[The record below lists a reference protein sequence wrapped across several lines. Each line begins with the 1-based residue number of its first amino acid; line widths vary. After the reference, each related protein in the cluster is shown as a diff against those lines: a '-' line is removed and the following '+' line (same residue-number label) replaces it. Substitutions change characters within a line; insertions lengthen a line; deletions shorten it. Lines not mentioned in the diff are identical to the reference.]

1 MTHGKL
7 WQASLAHYMPS
18 LISQIYT
25 KMHSPGLAV
34 KCLSWE
40 SFSPNDSKKWLSVP
54 DVSNWIGQ
62 QPPHVRQYTPHNVNI
77 PFTSTTQIFMAFSV
91 VTMSTHATT
100 RSLNHAVSSQ
110 DGNTAKNSSCWH
122 ETLHWSFQDLLF
134 FFSSCLLLYALRCF
148 WLGLL
153 GHKKH
158 TNELVKIQ

>member
-1 MTHGKL
+1 MTHGKW
-7 WQASLAHYMPS
+7 WQASPAHYMPS
-18 LISQIYT
+18 LISQIYRE
-25 KMHSPGLAV
+25 MHSPGLAV

-100 RSLNHAVSSQ
+100 GSLNHAVSSQ
-110 DGNTAKNSSCWH
+110 DGNTAKIPVADMKHYIDHFKTCC
-122 ETLHWSFQDLLF
+122 F
-134 FFSSCLLLYALRCF
+134 FFFPAVSCFMLFIAF
-148 WLGLL
+148 D
-153 GHKKH
+153 
-158 TNELVKIQ
+158 LVS